1 MMRILLTLLISC
13 FYSVSVISQPTL
25 SPRTYSALESIQELI
40 SLSKWTEAEE
50 KIETLKKNTLSN
62 KFAQAILLQTQARLW
77 ISQND
82 FDKAIKFYKA
92 AVETESLPSNMQEG
106 AILNLSQLYLQK
118 QKYAKAI
125 TLLTQHI
132 SNNETTQ
139 ALTYAT
145 LGSAY
150 YLQQDFKLAIS
161 SLENATK
168 LDEKKEDWLKML
180 AYSYYQIAD
189 YKSAIIP
196 MHKLITL
203 NPGNRDYWLQ
213 QANFYQLQ
221 DDIINTM
228 AVLALA
234 QEKGILNKEDEF
246 KHLVRLKINQGMP
259 FKAANMLLKGMN
271 DGYIEL
277 NMKNHYLLYQAFS
290 SAREYVRSIIPLQ
303 KAAALS
309 EQGLYF
315 MQLAQLYVDLERWG
329 DAVDACALALKKT
342 LTDEQKG
349 KSLLLK
355 GFSAYEGNQR
365 EVARLSWTA
374 ALNISS
380 SKKEA
385 QRWLGFL
392 ESL

>member
-1 MMRILLTLLISC
+1 MMRILLILLISC
-13 FYSVSVISQPTL
+13 FYSMAATSQPTL

-50 KIETLKKNTLSN
+50 KIETLKRNTLSN
-62 KFAQAILLQTQARLW
+62 KFSQAILLQTQARLW

-92 AVETESLPSNMQEG
+92 AVETESLPNNMQEG

-118 QKYAKAI
+118 QNYAQAI

-132 SNNETTQ
+132 STNETTQ

-150 YLQQDFKLAIS
+150 YLQQDFKSAIS
-161 SLENATK
+161 SLEKAIK
-168 LDEKKEDWLKML
+168 LDAKKEDWLKML
-180 AYSYYQIAD
+180 AYSYYQVGD
-189 YKSAIIP
+189 YKSAIRP

-203 NPGNRDYWLQ
+203 SPGNRDYWLQ

-221 DDIINTM
+221 DDITNTM

-234 QEKGILNKEDEF
+234 QEKGLLNKENEF
-246 KHLVRLKINQGMP
+246 KHLVRLKINQRMP
-259 FKAANMLLKGMN
+259 YKAANMLQTGMN

-277 NMKNHYLLYQAFS
+277 SMKNHYLLYQAFS
-290 SAREYVRSIIPLQ
+290 SAREYVKAIIPLR

-329 DAVDACALALKKT
+329 EAVDACSLALKKK

-349 KSLLLK
+349 KTLLLK

-374 ALNISS
+374 ALKVLS